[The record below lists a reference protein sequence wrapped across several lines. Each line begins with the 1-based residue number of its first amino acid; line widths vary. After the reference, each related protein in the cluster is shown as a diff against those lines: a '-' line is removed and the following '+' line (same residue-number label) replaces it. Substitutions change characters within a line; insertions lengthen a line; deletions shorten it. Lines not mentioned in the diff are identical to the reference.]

1 MTNANSPAEFPA
13 APVSPVAVQSSSP
26 QEKSEAGAA
35 SALKRVGP
43 FLWWLVTGFGLIPAI
58 LGAKHRKNDE
68 IVTYSVHR
76 SFFLWGIILTG
87 FVGALWVY
95 HWPGSALVWGWI
107 YLFVLLYTF
116 VTLLYD
122 VSTPRALIWGGVVLL
137 IWISSRYLEQVRGMI
152 LLTGVFH
159 FMRSLHPTLNPG
171 FATVLSFMLLIPW
184 IASLFHSFCY
194 GRTIFSPNTIE
205 EWHLGIGSEI
215 TDRTGMKFRSHY
227 RDWLETILGLGAGDI
242 EAVDPNHAVVK
253 RWENIVFLVFQWKR
267 LDQVFHQRAATV
279 DNAPEDP
286 VEVEEVKVR
295 PPAKVD

>member
-13 APVSPVAVQSSSP
+13 TPVAPAAVQPSAP
-26 QEKSEAGAA
+26 APRSEAGGG
-35 SALKRVGP
+35 STLKRIGP
-43 FLWWLVTGFGLIPAI
+43 FLWWLITGFGLIPAL
-58 LGAKHRKNDE
+58 LGAKSRKADE

-87 FVGALWVY
+87 FIGALWV
-95 HWPGSALVWGWI
+95 HEAPSSALVWGWI

-122 VSTPRALIWGGVVLL
+122 VSTPRALIWGGLVLL
-137 IWISSRYLEQVRGMI
+137 IWISSRYLEQVRGLT
-152 LLTGVFH
+152 LLTAVFG
-159 FMRSLHPTLNPG
+159 FFRSLHPTLNPG
-171 FATVLSFMLLIPW
+171 FAVVLSLMLLIPW
-184 IASLFHSFCY
+184 IFSLFHSYCY

-215 TDRTGMKFRSHY
+215 TDRSGMKFRSHY
-227 RDWLETILGLGAGDI
+227 RDWLETFLGLGAGDI
-242 EAVDPNHAVVK
+242 EAVDPNHNVVK
-253 RWENIVFLVFQWKR
+253 RWENIVFLVFVWKK

-286 VEVEEVKVR
+286 VEVEEVKGR
-295 PPAKVD
+295 PVAKME